1 MNARIKKFRIIK
13 YKPAIKPALKI
24 KNVSKSF
31 NGVPVLQN
39 LNLNILPGSINGLL
53 GENGSGKT
61 TLFNLILGNLKADK
75 GEIYAKGSTLISSMP
90 IHERCKKFRI
100 SYVPQKISLFLGLSC
115 QDNIKGVAELMMKDS
130 RKVDEIC
137 DRLLTEF
144 SLLDVAKT
152 KANDLSGGEKKK
164 LSIARSLINDPEIIL
179 LDEIFAALSPK
190 IIDTIKNL
198 IVNLQ
203 TSRKNISILISDH
216 IYQHILDLSDT
227 IHILSDG
234 EIIKSQ
240 KPADIVKDVSAR
252 KAYFGDIEN
261 LD

>member
-1 MNARIKKFRIIK
+1 MNKIKKFRIIK
-13 YKPAIKPALKI
+13 YKAKAKPALKI

-31 NGVPVLQN
+31 DGVPVLQN
-39 LNLNILPGSINGLL
+39 LNLDIYPGSINGLL

-61 TLFNLILGNLKADK
+61 TLFNVILGALKADK
-75 GEIYAKGSTLISSMP
+75 GEIFAKGSNLISSMP

-100 SYVPQKISLFLGLSC
+100 SYVPQKTSLFLGLSC
-115 QDNIKGVAELMMKDS
+115 IDNIKGVAQLMMKDS
-130 RKVDEIC
+130 RKIDEIC

-152 KANDLSGGEKKK
+152 KANDLSGGQRKK
-164 LSIARSLINDPEIIL
+164 LSICRALINDPEIIL

-190 IIDTIKNL
+190 IIDTIKNI

-203 TSRKNISILISDH
+203 TSRKSLSILISDH

-227 IHILSDG
+227 VHILSDG

-252 KAYFGDIEN
+252 KAYFGEI
-261 LD
+261 

>member
-1 MNARIKKFRIIK
+1 MNTSKIKKFRIIK
-13 YKPAIKPALKI
+13 YKNTVKPSLKI

-31 NGVPVLQN
+31 NGVPVLSG
-39 LNLNILPGSINGLL
+39 LNLSIFPGSINGLL

-61 TLFNLILGNLKADK
+61 TLFNLILGILEVDN
-75 GEIYAKGSTLISSMP
+75 GEVFAKGSNLINSMP

-100 SYVPQKISLFLGLSC
+100 SYVPQKESLFQGLSC
-115 QDNIKGVAELMMKDS
+115 EDNIKGLCEINMTDS
-130 RKVDEIC
+130 RKIDETC

-144 SLLDVAKT
+144 SLLDVKKI
-152 KANDLSGGEKKK
+152 KANDLSGGQKKK
-164 LSIARSLINDPEIIL
+164 LSIARALIGDPEVLL

-190 IIDTIKNL
+190 TIDSIKNIL
-198 IVNLQ
+198 VNLQ

-216 IYQHILDLSDT
+216 IYQHILDISDK

-240 KPADIVKDVSAR
+240 KPADIIKDVSAI
-252 KAYFGDIEN
+252 KAYFGDSYR
-261 LD
+261 

>member
-1 MNARIKKFRIIK
+1 MNVKVKKFRIIK
-13 YKPAIKPALKI
+13 YKTAIKPALKI
-24 KNVSKSF
+24 KNISKSF
-31 NGVPVLQN
+31 NGFPVLQN

-75 GEIYAKGSTLISSMP
+75 GEIFAKGSTLISPMP

-100 SYVPQKISLFLGLSC
+100 AYVPQRLSLFGGLSC
-115 QDNIKGVAELMMKDS
+115 EDNLKGVAQLMIKDN
-130 RKVDEIC
+130 RKINEIC

-144 SLLDVAKT
+144 ELVDVAKT
-152 KANDLSGGEKKK
+152 RANELSGGQKKK
-164 LSIARSLINDPEIIL
+164 LSIARALINDPEILL

-190 IIDTIKNL
+190 IIETIKNL

-203 TSRKNISILISDH
+203 TTRRSLSILISDH
-216 IYQHILDLSDT
+216 IYQHILDLSD
-227 IHILSDG
+227 IVHILSDG

-240 KPADIVKDVSAR
+240 KPADIVKDTSAR
-252 KAYFGDIEN
+252 KAYFGDIGS
-261 LD
+261 

>member
-39 LNLNILPGSINGLL
+39 LNLNILP
-53 GENGSGKT
+53 
-61 TLFNLILGNLKADK
+61 ADE

-100 SYVPQKISLFLGLSC
+100 SYVPQKTSLFLGLSC
-115 QDNIKGVAELMMKDS
+115 QDNIKGVAQLMMKDS
-130 RKVDEIC
+130 RKIDEIC

-152 KANDLSGGEKKK
+152 KANDLSGGQKKK
-164 LSIARSLINDPEIIL
+164 LSIARSLISDQEIIL

-227 IHILSDG
+227 VHILSDG
-234 EIIKSQ
+234 AILKSL
-240 KPADIVKDVSAR
+240 KPADIIKDESAR
-252 KAYFGDIEN
+252 KAYFGFSDSY
-261 LD
+261 

>member
-1 MNARIKKFRIIK
+1 MSNIKKFRIIK
-13 YKPAIKPALKI
+13 YKAKAKPALKI
-24 KNVSKSF
+24 KNISKSF
-31 NGVPVLQN
+31 DGFPVLQN
-39 LNLNILPGSINGLL
+39 LNLDIFPGSINGLL

-61 TLFNLILGNLKADK
+61 TLFNVILGALKADT
-75 GEIYAKGSTLISSMP
+75 GEIYAKGSTMISSMP

-100 SYVPQKISLFLGLSC
+100 SYVPQKTSLFLGLSC
-115 QDNIKGVAELMMKDS
+115 IDNIKGVAQLMMKDN
-130 RKVDEIC
+130 RKIDEIC

-152 KANDLSGGEKKK
+152 RASDLSGGQRKK
-164 LSIARSLINDPEIIL
+164 LSICRALINDPEIIL

-190 IIDTIKNL
+190 IIDTIKSL

-203 TSRKNISILISDH
+203 TSRKSLSILISDH
-216 IYQHILDLSDT
+216 IYQHILDLSD
-227 IHILSDG
+227 IVHILSEG

-252 KAYFGDIEN
+252 KAYFGEI
-261 LD
+261 